1 MKNIFVI
8 IPLLIL
14 FSCGPSI
21 KNNLKV
27 EEKEFLSKVRYII
40 TKEEK
45 KNFLSIPPSE
55 RQAFIEEFWK
65 KRDPVPENE
74 VNEFRDEYFKRIE
87 EANKLFGKNGWLQDR
102 GMVYILLGPPT
113 ERYTYPMG
121 RYHGDL
127 PTEIWYYGF
136 FPIVFVDYYWSGT
149 YQLTPLSAYQI
160 AQINISQATM
170 GPEFKVSKINIDF
183 EIKIERNL
191 LQLEIPYKSISL
203 KKRDS
208 EFFTILSIS
217 IIIKKEKEAVFR
229 KCEEIMLNFTLDDI
243 KNLKSSFHTLSYNVN
258 LEKGIYEIEVV
269 LKNLSDNS
277 SKRKI
282 EKIEIEKIKEA

>member
-1 MKNIFVI
+1 MRKIIVI
-8 IPLLIL
+8 LLLFI

-21 KNNLKV
+21 KNNLTV
-27 EEKEFLSKVRYII
+27 EEKDFLSKVRYII

-45 KNFLSIPPSE
+45 KNFLSLPPES
-55 RQAFIEEFWK
+55 RKDFIEEFWK
-65 KRDPVPENE
+65 RRDPVPETE
-74 VNEFRDEYFKRIE
+74 VNEFKEEYFKRIE
-87 EANKLFGKNGWLQDR
+87 EANKLFGKDGWLQDR

-160 AQINISQATM
+160 AQINITQATL
-170 GPEFKVSKINIDF
+170 GTEFKISKIVIDF
-183 EIKIERNL
+183 EINVKKDL
-191 LQLEIPYKSISL
+191 LQLEIPYKSVAL
-203 KKRDS
+203 QKKDS

-217 IIIKKEKEAVFR
+217 ISIRNENKEIVFR
-229 KCEEIMLNFTLDDI
+229 KNEERMLKFTLDDI
-243 KNLKSSFHTLSYNVN
+243 KNLKSPYYALDYELN
-258 LEKGIYEIEVV
+258 LGRGVYEMEVEI
-269 LKNLSDNS
+269 KNLTNNS
-277 SKRKI
+277 SKRKV
-282 EKIEIEKIKEA
+282 EKIEIK

>member
-1 MKNIFVI
+1 MKNIYFI
-8 IPLLIL
+8 ISLLI
-14 FSCGPSI
+14 FISCGPSI
-21 KNNLKV
+21 KNNLTV

-40 TKEEK
+40 TKDEK
-45 KNFLSIPPSE
+45 KNFVSLPPSE

-65 KRDPVPENE
+65 RRDPVPETE

-136 FPIVFVDYYWSGT
+136 FPIVFIDYYWSGT

-160 AQINISQATM
+160 AQINVAQATI
-170 GPEFKVSKINIDF
+170 GPEFKVSKIDIDF
-183 EIKIERNL
+183 EIEVQKNL
-191 LQLEIPYKSISL
+191 LKISVPYKYIALKKKDSDFYTTLSISL
-203 KKRDS
+203 
-208 EFFTILSIS
+208 
-217 IIIKKEKEAVFR
+217 IIKNENKQKVFS
-229 KCEEIMLNFTLDDI
+229 KHEEIALKFTLDDI
-243 KNLKSSFHTLSYNVN
+243 KSLKSPFHLLNYDIN
-258 LEKGIYEIEVV
+258 LERGKYEIEVEIV
-269 LKNLSDNS
+269 NLANNS
-277 SKRKI
+277 SKKKL
-282 EKIEIEKIKEA
+282 EKIEIK